1 MVILC
6 DHKLRKFQK
15 RKPPPVNNNSE
26 KLIEP
31 QEEIVQ
37 ETLTTK
43 NEPMSIS
50 PIPTPNKYSAD
61 QQKLESELAGRL
73 EMFQQIEDAV
83 YGHKSKLNASLARC
97 RIKLSVS
104 SLLSLLPE
112 NVREADKIAPEMFV
126 CCWVNQ
132 LKIRLWQV
140 AVVEIHLSLNI

>member
-15 RKPPPVNNNSE
+15 RKPLSTIYNDSE
-26 KLIEP
+26 PEKPIEP
-31 QEEIVQ
+31 QEEIGQ
-37 ETLTTK
+37 ETLATQ
-43 NEPMSIS
+43 NDAMSIT
-50 PIPTPNKYSAD
+50 PIPTPSTYSAD
-61 QQKLESELAGRL
+61 QQKLESELAERL
-73 EMFQQIEDAV
+73 KMFQQIEDAV
-83 YGHKSKLNASLARC
+83 YGYKSKLNASLARC

-132 LKIRLWQV
+132 LKIRL
-140 AVVEIHLSLNI
+140 ETCG